1 MEALRSRPGTLQNV
15 VERIVSCFEGI
26 PGLLRKLDEE
36 EDAEGEN
43 AGAEDAEG
51 EDTPT
56 GRYNREDNEIQI
68 FSDYIP
74 NKEEVL
80 RNLVHEYTHYLQ
92 PDGLD
97 TKYYNQ
103 GYTYQNNPAEL
114 EALRAEEK
122 WHLFA

>member
-1 MEALRSRPGTLQNV
+1 MNKEEILNIVNEAYPKIVKYFGKGKQSSPKIEVYRNV
-15 VERIVSCFEGI
+15 FVALTG
-26 PGLLRKLDEE
+26 DEE
-36 EDAEGEN
+36 
-43 AGAEDAEG
+43 AEG

-56 GRYNREDNEIQI
+56 GRYDRENNEIQL

-74 NKEEVL
+74 NKEEII
-80 RNLVHEYTHYLQ
+80 RNIIHEYTHYKQ

>member
-1 MEALRSRPGTLQNV
+1 MNKEEILNIANEVYPKIIKYFGKGSKSIPQIEVYRNVFVALTG
-15 VERIVSCFEGI
+15 
-26 PGLLRKLDEE
+26 DEE
-36 EDAEGEN
+36 
-43 AGAEDAEG
+43 AEG

-56 GRYNREDNEIQI
+56 GRYDRENNEIQL

-74 NKEEVL
+74 NKEEII
-80 RNLVHEYTHYLQ
+80 RNIIHEYTHYKQ

-97 TKYYNQ
+97 TKYYDQ

-122 WHLFA
+122 WYKFI

>member
-1 MEALRSRPGTLQNV
+1 MNKEEILNIANEVYPKIAKHFGVKRGSIPKIEVYRNVFVALTG
-15 VERIVSCFEGI
+15 
-26 PGLLRKLDEE
+26 DEE
-36 EDAEGEN
+36 
-43 AGAEDAEG
+43 AEG

-56 GRYNREDNEIQI
+56 GRYDRENNEIQLY
-68 FSDYIP
+68 SDYIP
-74 NKEEVL
+74 NKEEVI
-80 RNLVHEYTHYLQ
+80 RNIIHEYTHYLQ

-97 TKYYNQ
+97 KKYYDQ